1 MSHYRWRPVRRWCT
15 VRPKWH
21 DTGGSVAPVWE
32 VTDDGNFVV
41 IPQRRR
47 LIGGHNEPPDGDYL
61 PCHAQRA
68 VALESLKKEEI
79 AMAVSKNWDK
89 QPPPGA
95 GNKLSRQNLREH
107 VQVERQ
113 LDENDELLSY
123 HVTVPHGLGL
133 KLLGALDNIL
143 RKALKDN
150 VPVFVGTPNDTGD
163 VYFAAYTVK
172 VETVPVQALHQVEV

>member
-1 MSHYRWRPVRRWCT
+1 MYKGRFYT
-15 VRPKWH
+15 KRPKWRQNC
-21 DTGGSVAPVWE
+21 GSVAPAWE
-32 VTDDGNFVV
+32 VTDEGRHTVT
-41 IPQRRR
+41 PQRRR
-47 LIGGHNEPPDGDYL
+47 YIGGNCHESDYWPPCWWFRRQGR
-61 PCHAQRA
+61 AEIQR
-68 VALESLKKEEI
+68 KEEI
-79 AMAVSKNWDK
+79 QMATSKNWDK
-89 QPPPGA
+89 QPPAGA

-107 VQVERQ
+107 VQVDEQ

-143 RKALKDN
+143 RKVLKDN

-172 VETVPVQALHQVEV
+172 VETVPVQALHQVEI